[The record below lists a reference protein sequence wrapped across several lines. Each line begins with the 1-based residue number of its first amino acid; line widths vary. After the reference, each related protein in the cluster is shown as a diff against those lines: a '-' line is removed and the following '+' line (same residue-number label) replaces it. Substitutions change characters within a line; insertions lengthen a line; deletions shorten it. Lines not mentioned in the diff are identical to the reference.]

1 MGIQGLVNEA
11 VDRIAGEPIAAR
23 MARRAPL
30 KHIDS
35 SLLLITLLLPA
46 YGALMI
52 YSTTANDQRAVDL
65 DPAYFLKRQLAFLVI
80 ASLVLIA
87 VSLFDYRHLRGL
99 APMLALFTLVAL
111 LVVLSPLGEVVQGAR
126 RWISLG
132 PFQAQPSELAK
143 LTAIV
148 VLAVYLADRKGEVSG
163 RDVAV
168 SMGIIA
174 VPGVL
179 IFLEPDLGTT
189 MVLVAVAAAM
199 LLVAGA
205 RLRHF
210 AVLALVGV
218 VTFFFLMQVGLLKDY
233 QIKRLTIFL
242 DPRPDVTS
250 EGYNLLQSK
259 IAIGAGGVRGKGV
272 ARTDTQTSL
281 DFVPEQHTDFIFT
294 AVGEQLGFLG
304 SATLLVLFGFLI
316 WRAFRAAALAR
327 DHFGTLLA
335 SGVAAMWAFHVF
347 TNIGMTMGIM
357 PITGIPLPFLS
368 YGGSFLI
375 TNYLAVGL
383 ILNIHMRRFL

>member
-30 KHIDS
+30 KHVDS
-35 SLLLITLLLPA
+35 SLLLVTLLLSA

-65 DPAYFLKRQLAFLVI
+65 DPAYFLKRQLAFLVV
-80 ASLVLIA
+80 ASLVLIV

-99 APMLALFTLVAL
+99 APMLALVTLVAL

-148 VLAVYLADRKGEVSG
+148 VLAVYLADRKGEISG

-179 IFLEPDLGTT
+179 IFLEPDLGTM

-218 VTFFFLMQVGLLKDY
+218 LIFFFLMQVGLLKDY
-233 QIKRLTIFL
+233 QLKRLTIFL

-294 AVGEQLGFLG
+294 AVGEQLGFVG
-304 SATLLVLFGFLI
+304 SATLLVLFAFLI

-335 SGVAAMWAFHVF
+335 SGVAALWAFHVF

-357 PITGIPLPFLS
+357 PITGIPLPFVS

>member
-35 SLLLITLLLPA
+35 SLLLITLLLSA

-218 VTFFFLMQVGLLKDY
+218 VTFFFLIQVGLLKDY

>member
-35 SLLLITLLLPA
+35 SLLLITLLLSA